1 MLLDRFFYNV
11 FIRVMLIVLT
21 GIALGLVLQ
30 HLDKGYY
37 FTLAGIVSL
46 IILQFIMLVNQV
58 NRTNSDLEK
67 FFSSVQD
74 HNTSFRFTE
83 DAGSNSFRKLYV
95 RMNRVNSIIQDARIE
110 SERAGH
116 FLQSVIDHIDTG
128 LLSVDETG
136 RTGICNRAARKYVNI
151 QKSSLVS
158 SPVNDNDEI
167 SGILGAIRPGQE
179 ILYRKLTDDLRQSI
193 LVKASGLKYETND
206 IMLVSFQD
214 ITNELNKKELDS
226 WQKLVRVLTHEIMN
240 SISPITSLASVI
252 SGYYRSRDGGKVI
265 SPEAVDHQIISR
277 TLSGLDTIEETGK
290 GLLDFVDKFRSLT
303 SLPLPRLAT
312 FSIYS
317 LFSKCKLLL
326 ESNIP
331 RDIKIHSS
339 VMPEDLSVT
348 ADFAQTELVL
358 INLVKNAVEALSGRE
373 HGSIQLRAFR
383 EANAVL
389 IRVEDNGS
397 GIPDDMLEDIF
408 VPFYT
413 TKANGTGIGLSL
425 SKQIMQNH
433 GGSIS
438 VGSVPGKGS
447 KFTLKFP

>member
-331 RDIKIHSS
+331 RDIKIHTS

>member
-83 DAGSNSFRKLYV
+83 DAGSKSFRKLYV

-151 QKSSLVS
+151 HKSSLVS

-433 GGSIS
+433 GGSVS
-438 VGSVPGKGS
+438 VSSVPGKGS

>member
-11 FIRVMLIVLT
+11 FIRVILIVLT

-331 RDIKIHSS
+331 RDIKIHTS

>member
-11 FIRVMLIVLT
+11 FIRVILIVLT

-331 RDIKIHSS
+331 RDIKIHTS

-433 GGSIS
+433 GGSVS
-438 VGSVPGKGS
+438 VSSVPGKGS

>member
-83 DAGSNSFRKLYV
+83 DAGSKSFRKLYV

-151 QKSSLVS
+151 HKSSLVS

>member
-74 HNTSFRFTE
+74 HNTSLRFTE

-303 SLPLPRLAT
+303 SLPLPKLAT

-331 RDIKIHSS
+331 RDIKIHTS

>member
-1 MLLDRFFYNV
+1 MLLDRFFYNIL
-11 FIRVMLIVLT
+11 IRVMLIVITSL
-21 GIALGLVLQ
+21 ALGLVMQNLEM
-30 HLDKGYY
+30 GYY
-37 FTLAGIVSL
+37 FTFAGIASL
-46 IILQFIMLVNQV
+46 ILLQVFMLVNKV

-74 HNTSFRFTE
+74 HDTSFSFAE
-83 DAGSNSFRKLYV
+83 NADSNSLRKLYA
-95 RMNRVNSIIQDARIE
+95 RMNQVNRIIQDARME
-110 SERAGH
+110 SERTGH

-128 LLSVDETG
+128 LLSVDKTG
-136 RTGICNRAARKYVNI
+136 RAGIYNRAAGKYVNI
-151 QKSSLVS
+151 QKSGYVS
-158 SPVNDNDEI
+158 SSDVADDEI
-167 SGILGAIRPGQE
+167 SGILGIIKPGQE
-179 ILYRKLTDDLRQSI
+179 ILCRKLTDDLRKSI
-193 LVKASGLKYETND
+193 LVKASGLKYEASE

-214 ITNELNKKELDS
+214 ITNELNRKELDT

-252 SGYYRSRDGGKVI
+252 SGYYRSRDGVKVI
-265 SPEAVDHQIISR
+265 SPEAFDQQIVTK
-277 TLSGLDTIEETGK
+277 TLSGLDTIQETGN

-303 SLPLPRLAT
+303 SLPLPRLSR
-312 FSIYS
+312 FSIAD

-331 RDIKIHSS
+331 SDIQIHAG
-339 VMPEDLSVT
+339 VLPEDLSIT
-348 ADFAQTELVL
+348 ADYAQTELII

-373 HGSIQLRAFR
+373 DGSIRLSAFR
-383 EANAVL
+383 EVDAVS

-397 GIPDDMLEDIF
+397 GMPDDMLEDIF

-438 VGSVPGKGS
+438 VSSAPGKGS

>member
-128 LLSVDETG
+128 LLSVVETG

-331 RDIKIHSS
+331 RDIKIHTS

-433 GGSIS
+433 GGSVS
-438 VGSVPGKGS
+438 VSSVPGKGS

>member
-83 DAGSNSFRKLYV
+83 DAGSKSFRKLYV

-331 RDIKIHSS
+331 RDIKIHTS

-433 GGSIS
+433 GGSVS
-438 VGSVPGKGS
+438 VSSVPGKGS

>member
-83 DAGSNSFRKLYV
+83 DAGSKSFRKLYV

-151 QKSSLVS
+151 HKSSLVS

-331 RDIKIHSS
+331 RDIKIHTS

>member
-83 DAGSNSFRKLYV
+83 DAGSKSFRKLYV

>member
-11 FIRVMLIVLT
+11 FIRVILIVLT

>member
-83 DAGSNSFRKLYV
+83 DAGSKSFRKLYV

-331 RDIKIHSS
+331 RDIKIHTS

>member
-21 GIALGLVLQ
+21 GIALGLVLH

-95 RMNRVNSIIQDARIE
+95 RMNRVNIIIQDARIE

-331 RDIKIHSS
+331 RDIKIHTS

-433 GGSIS
+433 GGTIAVSS
-438 VGSVPGKGS
+438 VEGKGS

>member
-11 FIRVMLIVLT
+11 FIRVILIVLT

-433 GGSIS
+433 GGSVS
-438 VGSVPGKGS
+438 VSSVPGKGS

>member
-74 HNTSFRFTE
+74 HNTSLRFTE

-331 RDIKIHSS
+331 RDIKIHTS

>member
-11 FIRVMLIVLT
+11 FIRVILIVLT

-74 HNTSFRFTE
+74 HNTSLRFTE

-331 RDIKIHSS
+331 RDIKIHTS

-433 GGSIS
+433 GGSVS
-438 VGSVPGKGS
+438 VSSVPGKGS

>member
-83 DAGSNSFRKLYV
+83 DAGSKSFRKLYV

-128 LLSVDETG
+128 LLSVVETG

-151 QKSSLVS
+151 HKSSLVS

-433 GGSIS
+433 GGSVS
-438 VGSVPGKGS
+438 VSSVPGKGS

>member
-11 FIRVMLIVLT
+11 FIRVILIVLT

-74 HNTSFRFTE
+74 HNTSLRFTE

-331 RDIKIHSS
+331 RDIKIHTS

>member
-11 FIRVMLIVLT
+11 FIRVILIVLT

-83 DAGSNSFRKLYV
+83 DAGSKSFRKLYV

-331 RDIKIHSS
+331 RDIKIHTS

>member
-331 RDIKIHSS
+331 RDIKIHTS

-433 GGSIS
+433 GGSVS
-438 VGSVPGKGS
+438 VSSVPGKGS

>member
-83 DAGSNSFRKLYV
+83 DAGSKSFRKLYV

-151 QKSSLVS
+151 HKSSLVS

-331 RDIKIHSS
+331 RDIKIHTS

-433 GGSIS
+433 GGSVS
-438 VGSVPGKGS
+438 VSSVPGKGS